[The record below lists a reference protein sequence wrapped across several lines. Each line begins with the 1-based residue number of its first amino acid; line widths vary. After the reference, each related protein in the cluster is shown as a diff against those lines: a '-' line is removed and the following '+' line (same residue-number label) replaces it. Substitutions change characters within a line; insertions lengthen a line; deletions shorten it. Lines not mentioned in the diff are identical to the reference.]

1 MLRTREQL
9 QEALDDNPV
18 PISGSP
24 KRARSSLAGAW
35 TGTSPASRSTSPEHP
50 LRGLNSRTNTSGGAR
65 HLQPRGHGSLVRHA
79 GRVSGQT
86 LVDDLLAAAT
96 DRRFHGLATKQFQQP
111 QLLVVKAVEHL
122 VTIVE
127 LQLGLPALRDGRR
140 RRRALRR
147 RSGGTALPRRNQS
160 GGRRFGSGAEL
171 ELTQASWPSRRQQQR
186 SIRSAR
192 TATTES
198 GQKAG

>member
-111 QLLVVKAVEHL
+111 QVLVVKAVEHL

-127 LQLGLPALRDGRR
+127 LQLGLRISLCFFACAVATL
-140 RRRALRR
+140 
-147 RSGGTALPRRNQS
+147 
-160 GGRRFGSGAEL
+160 
-171 ELTQASWPSRRQQQR
+171 
-186 SIRSAR
+186 RSAR
-192 TATTES
+192 AIAVSTCRAPASPIRSIARRLGPKSKLCFLIERRYS
-198 GQKAG
+198 G